1 MNPIIQALVS
11 RAAADPSITNNPNSR
26 AMLEVLQS
34 GDNKRGEQI
43 ANNLLN
49 TYGMTRDEAIRQA
62 REFFHF

>member
-1 MNPIIQALVS
+1 MNPMIQALVS
-11 RAAADPSITNNPNSR
+11 RAAADPSIANNPNSR

-34 GDNKRGEQI
+34 GDRKRGEQI

-49 TYGMTRDEAIRQA
+49 TYGMTRDEAMRRA